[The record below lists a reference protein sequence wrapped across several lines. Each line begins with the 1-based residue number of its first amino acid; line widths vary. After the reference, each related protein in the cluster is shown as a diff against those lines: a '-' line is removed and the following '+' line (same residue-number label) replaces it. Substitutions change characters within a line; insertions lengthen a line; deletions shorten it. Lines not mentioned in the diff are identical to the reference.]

1 MKKIIKRA
9 IGASFLL
16 IGATLMMNFLSCKKE
31 TDGGGTTTKD
41 FDITSIK
48 VWGKEVKKKDKIT
61 VSGTDGPKTLEVVVN
76 GCPKYNLEYELKGT
90 KDSKDSKGGEVDFE
104 NFEIPRE
111 EGMKLYLTFKADG
124 FNTLEMSPI
133 KITRSDSD
141 APDVKVMLKIK
152 EDAVPVEVVNGENY
166 PTSGDTA
173 TVSIVSTG
181 KAEFETV
188 TIAGSDITINDTNK
202 KKVEKTDVATN
213 GNVEVK
219 ATFKY
224 YQDSITNF
232 SLEKVAPGQVPVKVR
247 QATVSSGKGYENK
260 NSLTFADENGIPTA
274 SVELED
280 IEYSCVKLEMETDV
294 ALKADE
300 SGLQECKD
308 ERSENYST
316 QPVDNDFKGIVS
328 GKLIKELDKDG
339 KVTKEYNTPI
349 VGKKLTEYLIIGA
362 GTVEYKFK
370 LKADGRKETECVV
383 KITNKSEARI
393 KPEGSGE
400 NANYFVYYNQG
411 YFETGTGYPCAE
423 GWLWR
428 MHSPLPLLMPES
440 TPNNPVINDLATLE
454 YMGDLVKHSFFYLG
468 KNKELEGLNEGM
480 YSYYSVYDDVNAKKK
495 EFVRRYGEYNAQYK
509 QAVVDISFDP
519 EEKYVD
525 AFIAFKKFLPK
536 CIYPTH
542 TQKKWKKIVKK
553 GVVLGIEPNLDCIIG
568 RFMTNGTFTDIFNY
582 RMQAKTYEKKD
593 TLKIGYKQKYKDWYK
608 GEDKDV
614 GSTPFLTGGKT
625 KVKYK
630 TQNGE
635 VEFNVPDLMILTTTF
650 SSGVERFSY
659 SIKKNNIPEVDWTD
673 ISLTPSE
680 WGNMFVLNAKQSL
693 KNISPDVVNKFYVFE
708 KGEAGSEN
716 KYEIIVK
723 IKPVGSEEEEFKY
736 EINYKDEQTL
746 DLMDLGD
753 SPSTDSN
760 LFGVPTSYAECANRE
775 VQAMFRETMAQD
787 YARASLISR

>member
-1 MKKIIKRA
+1 
-9 IGASFLL
+9 
-16 IGATLMMNFLSCKKE
+16 MMNFLSCKKE

-48 VWGKEVKKKDKIT
+48 VWGKEVKDKEKIT
-61 VSGTDGPKTLEVVVN
+61 VSGSDMPKTLEVKVN

-133 KITRSDSD
+133 KVTRVDPN

-152 EDAVPVEVVNGENY
+152 EDAVPLEVVSGEKY
-166 PTSGDTA
+166 STSGDTA

-188 TIAGSDITINDTNK
+188 TIAGSNITINDSNK
-202 KKVEKTDVATN
+202 KKVEKTDVATG

-224 YQDSITNF
+224 YKDLITNF
-232 SLEKVAPGQVPVKVR
+232 SLEKVAPGQVPVKVLSAKVWHGDNYKKEKTLEFKNEKGVPT
-247 QATVSSGKGYENK
+247 ATVS
-260 NSLTFADENGIPTA
+260 LD
-274 SVELED
+274 D
-280 IEYSCVKLEMETDV
+280 IQFSCVKLEMETNV
-294 ALKADE
+294 ALKEAE
-300 SGLQECKD
+300 SGLKECKD
-308 ERSENYST
+308 ERSASYST
-316 QPVDNDFKGIVS
+316 DPTNDDFNGIIS
-328 GKLIKELDKDG
+328 GRLIKELNEKG
-339 KVTKEYNTPI
+339 EVEAEHNKPVEGNKY
-349 VGKKLTEYLIIGA
+349 TEYLVIGY
-362 GTVEYKFK
+362 GTVEYTFTFA
-370 LKADGRKETECVV
+370 ADGRKSTDYVV
-383 KITNKSEARI
+383 KITNELTQQI
-393 KPEGSGE
+393 KPEGTGP
-400 NANYFVYYNQG
+400 NANHFVYYNQD
-411 YFETGTGYPCAE
+411 YLNTGSGYPCGG

-428 MHSPLPLLMPES
+428 MHSPLPLITEGTPE
-440 TPNNPVINDLATLE
+440 NPTINDLTTLE

-468 KNKELEGLNEGM
+468 KKKELEGFEKGM
-480 YSYYSVYDDVNAKKK
+480 YSYYSLFDETTAKKK
-495 EFVRRYGEYNAQYK
+495 EFVRRFGSYNAQYQ
-509 QAVVDISFDP
+509 QAVVDLSFDP

-525 AFIAFKKFLPK
+525 AFIAFKKFLPRVL
-536 CIYPTH
+536 YPTQ
-542 TQKKWKKIVKK
+542 TQKKWKKVVKK
-553 GVVLGIEPNLDCIIG
+553 GVVLGIEPNLDYVIG

-593 TLKIGYKQKYKDWYK
+593 VLKIGYKQKYKDWYQ
-608 GEDKDV
+608 GESKDV
-614 GSTPFLTGGKT
+614 GSAPFLTGGKT

-650 SSGVERFSY
+650 SSGVESFTY
-659 SIKKNNIPEVDWTD
+659 TIKKNDVDVPDWSNV
-673 ISLTPSE
+673 SLECNAS
-680 WGNMFVLNAKQSL
+680 GYNMFVLNAKQSL
-693 KNISPDVVNKFYVFE
+693 KKISPDVVNNFYVFE
-708 KGEAGSEN
+708 KGEN

-723 IKPVGSEEEEFKY
+723 MKPVGSEEEVFKY

-746 DLMDLGD
+746 DLMDLVD

-760 LFGVPTSYAECANRE
+760 LFGVPTSYAEYANRE
-775 VQAMFRETMAQD
+775 VQAMFREMKAQD
-787 YARASLISR
+787 YVRASLISR